1 MQERREQAMR
11 AEDEVIKAGWDAAHT
26 HTKMGQDQHFRTKAV
41 NSKRAQ
47 ELLLRGGLGVRMQ
60 A

>member
-1 MQERREQAMR
+1 MR